1 MWLAVETRNRIVLG
15 APKWLIK
22 GMRRNLFNRRRLRR
36 GDVNYRDKISHKI
49 LIYYIIQRLGGGGGG
64 AS

>member
-22 GMRRNLFNRRRLRR
+22 GMRRNLIEQKEGEKRRCQL
-36 GDVNYRDKISHKI
+36 S
-49 LIYYIIQRLGGGGGG
+49 
-64 AS
+64 